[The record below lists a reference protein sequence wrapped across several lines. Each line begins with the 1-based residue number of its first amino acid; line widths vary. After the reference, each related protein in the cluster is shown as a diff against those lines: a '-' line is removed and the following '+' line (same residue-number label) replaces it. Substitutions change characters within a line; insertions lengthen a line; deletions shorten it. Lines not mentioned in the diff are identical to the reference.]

1 MRKKNIYSS
10 TCRWRKVGTPRSSIS
25 NDRLD
30 EICSQQVVKTGLRN
44 WLRRVTQGR
53 IEDACAR
60 ADRQRWR
67 TSAKPKDHKIDQ
79 LLRVAILRLCLGLVV
94 VARFVFNDLLGEGR
108 AEGLERGEKQK
119 RRSFRRML
127 QCIRYVAALKDAWT
141 GRAALCMTQPGSERL
156 QGGPTLR

>member
-1 MRKKNIYSS
+1 M
-10 TCRWRKVGTPRSSIS
+10 
-25 NDRLD
+25 
-30 EICSQQVVKTGLRN
+30 
-44 WLRRVTQGR
+44 RRVTQGR

-67 TSAKPKDHKIDQ
+67 KSAKPKDHKIDQ

-119 RRSFRRML
+119 RRPFRRML
-127 QCIRYVAALKDAWT
+127 QCIRYVATLKDAWT
-141 GRAALCMTQPGSERL
+141 CWALTRPVSERL
-156 QGGPTLR
+156 QGGPIAEIAIVGERTFKNRILSRRTKKS